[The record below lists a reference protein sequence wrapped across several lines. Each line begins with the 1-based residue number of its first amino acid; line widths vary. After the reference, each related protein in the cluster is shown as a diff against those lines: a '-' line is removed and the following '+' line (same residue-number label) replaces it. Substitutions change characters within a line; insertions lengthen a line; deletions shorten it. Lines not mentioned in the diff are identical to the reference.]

1 MTDQANVLR
10 TLMERCHAIS
20 DRVPDADRGRPA
32 AQAHTIAVT
41 GGKGGV
47 GKSNIALNVAIAI
60 AEQET
65 AVCLLDANPGLG
77 NIDLLCG
84 LNGYWNLSHV
94 VTGARALR
102 EIVLHGPSGVDVIP
116 GVSGLNDLADCP
128 EAVRTDIFCQLRE
141 LEEQYDYIL
150 IDTGTG
156 IDRSVRRFVTAADL
170 VLIVTTPEPTA
181 VAEAYAT
188 VKSLASVEGLQLDVL
203 VNRAISSDQ
212 ADVIIDRLRQT
223 SRLFLRTDVESM
235 GFLPRDETVPDAVAH
250 RIPFLLHNP
259 ESAASRAVRQLARR
273 LKNRTDRQPVHET
286 FFSRIRKHDPS
297 KQRV

>member
-20 DRVPDADRGRPA
+20 SWATDAEPGSPA
-32 AQAHTIAVT
+32 VRAHTIAVT

-47 GKSNIALNVAIAI
+47 GKSNIALNAAIAM

-65 AVCLLDANPGLG
+65 TVCLLDANPGLG

-94 VTGARALR
+94 VTGARTLR
-102 EIVLHGPSGVDVIP
+102 EIVLHGPGGVDVIP
-116 GVSGLNDLADCP
+116 GVSGLNDLADCA
-128 EAVRTDIFCQLRE
+128 ESVQTDIFNQLRV
-141 LEEQYDYIL
+141 LDEQYDYIL

-156 IDRSVRRFVTAADL
+156 IDRSVRRFITASDL

-181 VAEAYAT
+181 VADAYAT
-188 VKSLASVEGLQLDVL
+188 IKSLSSVEELQLDVL
-203 VNRAISSDQ
+203 VNRAVSSDQ

-223 SRLFLRTDVESM
+223 SQLFLRTNVESM
-235 GFLPRDETVPDAVAH
+235 GFLPRDESIPDAVTR

-259 ESAASRAVRQLARR
+259 ESPASRAVRQLARR
-273 LKNRTDRQPVHET
+273 LKNRAGRQTPHES
-286 FFSRIRKHDPS
+286 FFSRIRKRGPV
-297 KQRV
+297 KQDL

>member
-20 DRVPDADRGRPA
+20 RWSTDAETGSPA
-32 AQAHTIAVT
+32 VRAHTIAVT

-47 GKSNIALNVAIAI
+47 GKTNIALNAAIAM

-65 AVCLLDANPGLG
+65 TVCLLDANPGLG

-94 VTGARALR
+94 VTGARTLR
-102 EIVLHGPSGVDVIP
+102 EIVLHGPGGVDVIP
-116 GVSGLNDLADCP
+116 GFSGLNDLADGT
-128 EAVRTDIFCQLRE
+128 ESVQADIYNQLFNQLRE

-156 IDRSVRRFVTAADL
+156 IDRSVRRFITASDL

-181 VAEAYAT
+181 VADAYAT
-188 VKSLASVEGLQLDVL
+188 IKSLSSVEELQLDVL
-203 VNRAISSDQ
+203 VNRAVSSDQ

-235 GFLPRDETVPDAVAH
+235 GFLPRDESVPDAVTR

-259 ESAASRAVRQLARR
+259 ESPASRAVRQLARR
-273 LKNRTDRQPVHET
+273 LKNRAGRQTPHES
-286 FFSRIRKHDPS
+286 FFSRIR
-297 KQRV
+297 